1 MRLSLG
7 CFQTVS
13 SDDPDVQ
20 KILEGIRLSPN
31 GELILTPK
39 SGKWSA
45 ESVRHKTR
53 RAYLYGKKNYLVTVS
68 CVETYKTRADHS
80 KQATIIVT
88 QKDWE
93 KHYEVEV
100 LQNIVCD
107 SFFIHVG
114 VANAV
119 MAHTIY
125 YVFGGIMLENKS
137 IAPYRILPIAGA

>member
-1 MRLSLG
+1 MTSIQSQGYCYSVNLRRINDMRLSLG
-7 CFQTVS
+7 CFQTIS
-13 SDDPDVQ
+13 SDDSDVQ

-68 CVETYKTRADHS
+68 CVETYKTKAGHS
-80 KQATIIVT
+80 KQATITVT

-100 LQNIVCD
+100 LQNIVRGELVY
-107 SFFIHVG
+107 S
-114 VANAV
+114 
-119 MAHTIY
+119 
-125 YVFGGIMLENKS
+125 
-137 IAPYRILPIAGA
+137 P

>member
-20 KILEGIRLSPN
+20 KILEGIHLSPN

-39 SGKWSA
+39 SGKWLA
-45 ESVRHKTR
+45 ESVRHKIR

-80 KQATIIVT
+80 KQVTIIIT

-100 LQNIVCD
+100 LQNIICD
-107 SFFIHVG
+107 IHRQNILVTP
-114 VANAV
+114 VWV
-119 MAHTIY
+119 SLIC
-125 YVFGGIMLENKS
+125 F
-137 IAPYRILPIAGA
+137 RIFWRCI